1 MPSATLQP
9 GAPLDNTMG
18 ALYLGVVG
26 SAILYGI
33 SLLQTVLY
41 FTRYRR
47 DPVYLKALVFVTLIL
62 ETLHM
67 ILIMHAVYYYLI
79 TNYYKT
85 SELQV
90 VVWSVAIEAVPTGL
104 TAALVQSF
112 YAFRVYRISAKD
124 VRLTGVIL
132 LLVGAT
138 SACGTAW
145 VILAL
150 SKYPSYDRLR
160 TISPLAISINALSTS
175 ADVVITATLCYM
187 LHKSRAQSLADES
200 FLSRLILFTINT
212 GLMTS
217 LCAVAALISIVFS
230 PNTLIYASFY
240 FCVGRLYTNALLAS
254 LNARSVIRG
263 HIRDVDSNFHNHNNG
278 NSNNNSYPTIGR
290 SGVLTAPVDIVA
302 ATELADLEAEFY
314 ENGGGYSGKRK
325 GGRGQLASD
334 ERSSAFGES

>member
-47 DPVYLKALVFVTLIL
+47 DPGYLKALVFVTLIF

-90 VVWSVAIEAVPTGL
+90 VVWSVAGL

-145 VILAL
+145 VILAAPPTTGCAL
-150 SKYPSYDRLR
+150 FY
-160 TISPLAISINALSTS
+160 SPLAISINALSTS

-200 FLSRLILFTINT
+200 FLSRLNDEFMRRRGPDL
-212 GLMTS
+212 
-217 LCAVAALISIVFS
+217 V
-230 PNTLIYASFY
+230 
-240 FCVGRLYTNALLAS
+240 YTNALLAS

-314 ENGGGYSGKRK
+314 ENGGGYSGKGK
-325 GGRGQLASD
+325 GGRGQLESD